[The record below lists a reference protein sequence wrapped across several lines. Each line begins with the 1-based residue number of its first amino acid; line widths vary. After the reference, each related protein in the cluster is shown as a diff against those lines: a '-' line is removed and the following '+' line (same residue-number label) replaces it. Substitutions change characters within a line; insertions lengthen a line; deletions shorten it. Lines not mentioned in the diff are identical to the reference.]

1 MAYGDFK
8 DLLSRTAADRVLH
21 NKTFNI
27 DKNPKYDEY
36 QTVQLP
42 LFISFLIK
50 RLQVVVLKI
59 KIIQNKELN
68 EELHKP
74 IIRKIEKLKVH
85 LSFIDTIWGV
95 DLADM

>member
-1 MAYGDFK
+1 M
-8 DLLSRTAADRVLH
+8 
-21 NKTFNI
+21 
-27 DKNPKYDEY
+27 
-36 QTVQLP
+36 
-42 LFISFLIK
+42 
-50 RLQVVVLKI
+50 VVLKI

-85 LSFIDTIWGV
+85 LSFIDNIWGV

>member
-1 MAYGDFK
+1 M
-8 DLLSRTAADRVLH
+8 
-21 NKTFNI
+21 
-27 DKNPKYDEY
+27 
-36 QTVQLP
+36 
-42 LFISFLIK
+42 
-50 RLQVVVLKI
+50 VVLKI

-85 LSFIDTIWGV
+85 LSFIDNIWVV